1 MRNLLSLYLDT
12 SPGTPAELD
21 RLIQDMESTVADQFT
36 EHEVEVLKDA
46 NPTFS
51 RNPHFVTL
59 PILEHATGYTK
70 EEISRYRSGSSDGV
84 PKQLIRLT
92 RILNQRLQQDPSLAR
107 EAVMDW
113 LDRKQTIDL
122 GAV

>member
-1 MRNLLSLYLDT
+1 
-12 SPGTPAELD
+12 
-21 RLIQDMESTVADQFT
+21 
-36 EHEVEVLKDA
+36 
-46 NPTFS
+46 
-51 RNPHFVTL
+51 
-59 PILEHATGYTK
+59 
-70 EEISRYRSGSSDGV
+70 V

-92 RILNQRLQQDPSLAR
+92 RVLNQRLQQDPSLAR